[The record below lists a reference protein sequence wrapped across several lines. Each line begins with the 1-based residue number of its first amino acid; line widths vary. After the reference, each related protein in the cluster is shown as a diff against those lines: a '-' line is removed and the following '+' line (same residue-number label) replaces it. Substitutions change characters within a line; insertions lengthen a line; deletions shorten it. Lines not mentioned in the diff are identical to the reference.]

1 MRLQPV
7 PIEPAD
13 APEGV
18 WRGDELGEAGGATCP
33 SGHAGLDAELP
44 GGGWPLGALTEILQP
59 EAEAPL
65 WPVLLPALAQ
75 AVSVRRQPVALIG
88 PPHEPF
94 GPALAAGGLP
104 LESLLWVRADAAP
117 ARLWACEQALRC
129 AEVAAVLAW
138 LPQAR
143 LGELRRLQLAA
154 ARHGALL
161 FVCRPASAAPAASP
175 ARLRLRLQPGPDGQ
189 LDVHLLKRRGPP
201 LDRPLALPGRGGRL
215 AGLLRAG
222 RPAAEPLPP
231 QRPAGA
237 TVVRLDLRRALRPVA
252 ASPAAHAAI
261 AASHKEA
268 VHALDCPSVAA

>member
-1 MRLQPV
+1 MRSSTVLV
-7 PIEPAD
+7 DLSD

-18 WRGDELGEAGGATCP
+18 WRGDELGEAGAATCP
-33 SGHAGLDAELP
+33 SGHPGLDAELP
-44 GGGWPLGALTEILQP
+44 GGGWPLGAMTELLQP
-59 EAEAPL
+59 DAEAPL
-65 WPVLLPALAQ
+65 WPVLLPSLAR
-75 AVSVRRQPVALIG
+75 AVAERGQPVALIG

-104 LESLLWVRADAAP
+104 LEALLWVRADAAP

-161 FVCRPASAAPAASP
+161 FVCRPDAVAPSASP
-175 ARLRLRLQPGPDGQ
+175 ARLRLRLQPRPDGQ

-201 LDRPLALPGRGGRL
+201 LAHPLPMPGRGTRL
-215 AGLLRAG
+215 GGLLDATRPG
-222 RPAAEPLPP
+222 RPVV
-231 QRPAGA
+231 PASTRTHPMGEGGA
-237 TVVRLDLRRALRPVA
+237 TVVRLDLRRALRQDP
-252 ASPAAHAAI
+252 AHALAR
-261 AASHKEA
+261 A
-268 VHALDCPSVAA
+268 SVAA